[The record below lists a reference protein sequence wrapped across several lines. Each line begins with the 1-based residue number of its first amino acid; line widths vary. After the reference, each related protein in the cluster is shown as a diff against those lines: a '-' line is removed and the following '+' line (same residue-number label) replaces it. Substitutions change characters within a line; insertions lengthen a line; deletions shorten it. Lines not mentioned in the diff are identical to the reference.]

1 MNEVEK
7 INIIC
12 DKQITNNDINI
23 KLYDIIIEYNY
34 FYIINVHWMSQ
45 KIIFMLTAI
54 NGYKRL
60 PTATNGY

>member
-23 KLYDIIIEYNY
+23 NLYDIIIEYNY
-34 FYIINVHWMSQ
+34 FDIINVVGSR
-45 KIIFMLTAI
+45 LTAVRARSI
-54 NGYKRL
+54 
-60 PTATNGY
+60 TAGCWI